1 MHSVLLGRKELS
13 TKNFEGL
20 ATMLRHNALAVGFV
34 IPGQRA
40 RIKEHVSIDK
50 NAYTDI
56 TTCKE
61 GQVQTHCELT
71 LSSITTNSKHWL
83 QLFGTI

>member
-40 RIKEHVSIDK
+40 RIKEHLSIDK

-56 TTCKE
+56 TTCK
-61 GQVQTHCELT
+61 GPGTDTLCTYSSFYHNQV
-71 LSSITTNSKHWL
+71 
-83 QLFGTI
+83 

>member
-20 ATMLRHNALAVGFV
+20 ATMLRYNALAVGFV

-40 RIKEHVSIDK
+40 RIKEHLSFDK
-50 NAYTDI
+50 KDYIDI

-61 GQVQTHCELT
+61 GQV
-71 LSSITTNSKHWL
+71 
-83 QLFGTI
+83 